1 VTGRNDELARTAQ
14 RRFERVLTASRL
26 LTLIPVVFLLLD
38 AAGSFIYG
46 TDIFVRTAS
55 DVISEPAKIGGR
67 LGIFL
72 IVMDTFLVGA
82 TLMIAAFGFYELFI
96 IKGEQSSSALWL
108 PKWLRMRD
116 LEDLKA
122 RVVSMLILVAA
133 ITFVDRTVESQDQQE
148 ILFLGIGISIII
160 AALTTFLWFSRRNPP
175 EADLAVV
182 TGDNGGSGGDDG
194 GGPAT
199 ADISP
204 KEPRGVGAASLSDP
218 LPAGAPAAT
227 THSASAA
234 EATPR
239 PARASEA
246 TRPPATAQAAAPGP
260 ASPAVATPRP
270 AKVMAILA
278 GTRRVGNWSVAK
290 RTDVITAA
298 GWARF
303 DLREAALPAPQVA
316 LRVIAGLGVVSITVP
331 PHMDVAESGFTL
343 LGIRSIRGG
352 PATPSRTG
360 ATELVLSGACVL
372 GIVLVRRTP

>member
-1 VTGRNDELARTAQ
+1 VTGETGTGGESGTGGDAATGRPRGAPRARRSSGNDLARTAQ
-14 RRFERVLTASRL
+14 RRFERALTASRL

-46 TDIFVRTAS
+46 TDIFVRRAS

-82 TLMIAAFGFYELFI
+82 TLMIAAFGFYELFV
-96 IKGEQSSSALWL
+96 IKGESSSALWL

-175 EADLAVV
+175 EADVAVV
-182 TGDNGGSGGDDG
+182 PADNGGSDWGGED
-194 GGPAT
+194 GPAGEDVS
-199 ADISP
+199 AARPPGDGAVDLS
-204 KEPRGVGAASLSDP
+204 EPG
-218 LPAGAPAAT
+218 PAGAPHAT
-227 THSASAA
+227 RRPASAT
-234 EATPR
+234 E
-239 PARASEA
+239 EM
-246 TRPPATAQAAAPGP
+246 
-260 ASPAVATPRP
+260 PRP

-278 GTRRVGNWSVAK
+278 GTRRVGNWSVAE
-290 RTDVITAA
+290 RTDVIAA
-298 GWARF
+298 GGWARL
-303 DLREAALPAPQVA
+303 DLREAALPARQVA
-316 LRVIAGLGVVSITVP
+316 VRVVAGLGVVSIAVP
-331 PHMDVAESGFTL
+331 PHMDIAESGATL
-343 LGIRSIRGG
+343 LGVRSIRGG
-352 PATPSRTG
+352 PASRQRPG
-360 ATELVLSGACVL
+360 ATALVLSGACVL
-372 GIVLVRRTP
+372 GVVLVRRMP